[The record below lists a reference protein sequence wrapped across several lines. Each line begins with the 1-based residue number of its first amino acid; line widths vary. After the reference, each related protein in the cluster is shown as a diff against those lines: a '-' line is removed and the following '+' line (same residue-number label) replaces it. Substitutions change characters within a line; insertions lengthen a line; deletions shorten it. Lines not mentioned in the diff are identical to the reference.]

1 MVPGM
6 PKRSSTMSEATYHVL
21 AALLE
26 GPLHGYGIIKRTH
39 ELSGGRVRLAVGTL
53 YGALDRM
60 TGDGLIA
67 VDREETIGGRRRRYF
82 RITDEGRAAVSQEAA
97 RMERAAAIVRGRTA
111 ASARRARTA
120 PA

>member
-1 MVPGM
+1 
-6 PKRSSTMSEATYHVL
+6 MSEATYHIL

-26 GPLHGYGIIKRTH
+26 GPLHGYGIIKRTQ

-67 VDREETIGGRRRRYF
+67 VDREETVDGRQRRYF
-82 RITDEGRAAVSQEAA
+82 RITDEGHRAVSQEAA
-97 RMERAAAIVRGRTA
+97 RMARAAEIVRGRMV
-111 ASARRARTA
+111 ARPGTA